1 MKLIHIGILTPS
13 LEDSIRGLQSF
24 PDFAEAKWLIR
35 EVEFPPEAVL
45 TGKGSPM
52 RTAIANLGGMT
63 CELIQPLAPTSYH
76 AEELRKKG
84 ECRHHTA
91 FMCLENQQEV
101 VESQL
106 KRGGKI
112 VWEAQAGEKH
122 PIYVESPDG
131 KQVWEFINYPR
142 SAGRNLTPTNENT
155 RYLQKYL

>member
-1 MKLIHIGILTPS
+1 MQLIHIGILTAS
-13 LEDSIRGLQSF
+13 LEESICGFQSF
-24 PDFAEAKWLIR
+24 PDFIEAKWTIR
-35 EVEFPPEAVL
+35 EVAFPPEAVL
-45 TGKGSPM
+45 TQNGSHM

-63 CELIQPLAPTSYH
+63 YELIQPLDPTSYH

-84 ECRHHTA
+84 ECMHHTA

-122 PIYVESPDG
+122 PIYVESSDG
-131 KQVWEFINYPR
+131 KQVWEFINYIP
-142 SAGRNLTPTNENT
+142 GQPG
-155 RYLQKYL
+155 

>member
-1 MKLIHIGILTPS
+1 MQLIHIGILTAS
-13 LEDSIRGLQSF
+13 LEESICGFQSF
-24 PDFAEAKWLIR
+24 PDFTEAKWTIR
-35 EVEFPPEAVL
+35 EVAFPPEAVL
-45 TGKGSPM
+45 TQNGSHM

-63 CELIQPLAPTSYH
+63 YELIQPLDPTSYH

-84 ECRHHTA
+84 ECMHHTA

-122 PIYVESPDG
+122 PIYVESSDG
-131 KQVWEFINYPR
+131 KQVWEFINYIP
-142 SAGRNLTPTNENT
+142 GQPG
-155 RYLQKYL
+155 